1 MSRSV
6 AIGAAV
12 RRLFPDLKILLLTG
26 FKQTDALIGPIRLD
40 WIKLPSYE
48 KIMVGGR
55 TQSRVGYTNLK
66 NSALVKSRARLIQA
80 ITAEYR
86 PRCVLVDHE
95 ARGKRDELLE
105 AVKCSAETI
114 WVLGVRG
121 IIGQVEDVWAPDTI
135 RFFKKYYSA
144 LIWYGDDRILGR
156 KQLEKLQKQ
165 YGMQPQ
171 VAGYVSRL
179 KEIQF
184 WRGTSTSS
192 AKEYAGTIAIPWD
205 SNASAAIVHTI
216 HEALTT
222 IGDQFGTWHLFLK
235 TNLHMFDDLP
245 FCIVQQPGV
254 GYLETLLN
262 SKIAIIY
269 GGYNSITDV
278 LVTNT
283 PSIIF
288 LRGFDDMEQ
297 QEHVAMLAADEDT
310 SMIVFDEGSVD
321 VIALKDAMIR
331 MLRTKQPN
339 SNRLKLNGAEETARI
354 IAELLDGN
362 F

>member
-1 MSRSV
+1 V

-12 RRLFPDLKILLLTG
+12 RRLFPDLKIMLLTG
-26 FKQTDALIGPIRLD
+26 FKQTDALIGPITLD

-66 NSALVKSRARLIQA
+66 NSVLVQSRARLIQA
-80 ITAEYR
+80 ITVEYR

-105 AVKCSAETI
+105 AVKSSAETI

-121 IIGQVEDVWAPDTI
+121 IIGQVEDVWAPGTI
-135 RFFKKYYSA
+135 QFFKKYYSA
-144 LIWYGDDRILGR
+144 LIWYGDDRVLGH
-156 KQLEKLQKQ
+156 KQLEKLQNR
-165 YGMQPQ
+165 YGMQPR

-179 KEIQF
+179 KEIEH

-192 AKEYAGTIAIPWD
+192 VKEYAGTIAIPWD
-205 SNASAAIVHTI
+205 SNASVAIVHTI
-216 HEALTT
+216 HEVLTA

-235 TNLHMFDDLP
+235 SNLQMFDDLP
-245 FCIVQQPGV
+245 FCIVQKPGP
-254 GYLETLLN
+254 GYLETLLH

-288 LRGFDDMEQ
+288 LRGFDDLEQ
-297 QEHVAMLAADEDT
+297 QEHVAMLAADEGT
-310 SMIVFDEGSVD
+310 SMIVFDENSVD
-321 VIALKDAMIR
+321 AVALKDAMVR
-331 MLRTKQPN
+331 MLRVARPD
-339 SNRLKLNGAEETARI
+339 SNRLELNGAEETARI
-354 IAELLDGN
+354 IVELLDEN
-362 F
+362 C